1 MGVRN
6 LGNTLALRGIFF
18 WKCSKLK
25 LDFKTAEN
33 NSENLFC
40 LWDNFIWIGRIKFSL
55 LRREYLSSAVNMLR
69 KRLKILHI
77 TKSDFKSDS
86 ILFRV
91 IRQYGK
97 GFAVHI
103 STVFERVL
111 SCCLSKGAVKRHFLD
126 IFLTMFLGFQNF
138 VNTLAMRVVVFL
150 KMFKT

>member
-1 MGVRN
+1 
-6 LGNTLALRGIFF
+6 
-18 WKCSKLK
+18 
-25 LDFKTAEN
+25 
-33 NSENLFC
+33 
-40 LWDNFIWIGRIKFSL
+40 
-55 LRREYLSSAVNMLR
+55 MLR

-86 ILFRV
+86 ISFTV

-126 IFLTMFLGFQNF
+126 IFLTLFLGFQNF

-150 KMFKT
+150 KMFKTLSRFQNCRKKIEKKVFVSDIIAIELFALNCLY